1 MRKGI
6 LFTLVEKQAE
16 DPDYWRNVNGNNI
29 GFDGKPGSGTM
40 VAGNPKAIGAG
51 GSSSGDGGAAKKMAG
66 TDYREKEFESGAELA
81 KKVEPESDFAN
92 SSSKKLRI
100 IDSDL
105 SDSDFT
111 GAAMW
116 DTFAKKSNFSGS
128 DFSGSSLVRG
138 FSQDCDYKGADFTAA
153 RVRDH
158 SFVGSDM
165 EGVDFRHADVRG
177 CNFYRVNLKGAKV
190 HKHFIADNPSLD
202 DEQIAGLEILPNPS
216 PGERNA
222 ALRKYGKGK
231 VNKDGLLHYDTV
243 NGWAEESVDRGNRAD
258 GQYIVEW
265 GKATHYKS
273 VKNPKTGNMNKI
285 GFNDTGLAVTGDA
298 DLMHTINL
306 KRKTDVQGAK
316 RAVNAP
322 TQHNIDARRQDATGS
337 SGTNRDYKYTA
348 TKRDNAAAERGR
360 KNIDQKRFYNDD
372 LENMKDDGY
381 RNARKVERGAE
392 KGFEMLRNRKA
403 KLNALHGGDKKAG
416 VLGALARKVKSFIKP
431 DTLSDKDI

>member
-40 VAGNPKAIGAG
+40 VAGNPKAIGSG
-51 GSSSGDGGAAKKMAG
+51 GSSSGDGGAAKKMTG

-138 FSQDCDYKGADFTAA
+138 FSQDCDYKDADFTAA

-202 DEQIAGLEILPNPS
+202 DEQIASLEILPNPS

-243 NGWAEESVDRGNRAD
+243 MGWAEESVDRGNRD
-258 GQYIVEW
+258 NGQYIVEW

-298 DLMHTINL
+298 DLMQSIN
-306 KRKTDVQGAK
+306 AK
-316 RAVNAP
+316 R
-322 TQHNIDARRQDATGS
+322 R
-337 SGTNRDYKYTA
+337 SGMSGD
-348 TKRDNAAAERGR
+348 
-360 KNIDQKRFYNDD
+360 
-372 LENMKDDGY
+372 
-381 RNARKVERGAE
+381 
-392 KGFEMLRNRKA
+392 RKA
-403 KLNALHGGDKKAG
+403 VGTIKRYNKQVDKEGGSYDTKAFTTKQIAGNLGRGGDTAGDQAYRASKADPKNAGLASKAG
-416 VLGALARKVKSFIKP
+416 VTGAAEDAIKNLMAKKKQVKSLHGAKGGKQGILSRLARKVKSFIKP
-431 DTLSDKDI
+431 ETLSDKDI